1 MGSIIT
7 RCFSVFASAS
17 LHGIPIGI
25 TSSALGLKTCVIAE
39 AIKKCKSIIKKKK
52 HNKILMRAKYK

>member
-25 TSSALGLKTCVIAE
+25 TSSALGLKTCVITE
-39 AIKKCKSIIKKKK
+39 AIKKCNSIIKKKK
-52 HNKILMRAKYK
+52 AQ